1 MFLWKLFI
9 HLFCLFKK
17 INRISH
23 IHMSPWLFRW
33 EPLSLHFMLT
43 KDSEEGPFLQTYFN
57 LLQYKDDV
65 PWTYQ
70 RRHGHIN
77 FSCSRFF
84 LLLNMNGVEHS
95 DVLITWMIMGDL
107 HNSHN
112 FVNSLILSFQLR
124 WYFIFICLF
133 SYAWQLTMSVCYNS
147 LLQFII

>member
-84 LLLNMNGVEHS
+84 LLLNMNGVEHEYTKHKYLWNS
-95 DVLITWMIMGDL
+95 WNRHGRIDFLNDYGRR
-107 HNSHN
+107 NSHN
-112 FVNSLILSFQLR
+112 IVNSLILTFQLR
-124 WYFIFICLF
+124 
-133 SYAWQLTMSVCYNS
+133 
-147 LLQFII
+147 